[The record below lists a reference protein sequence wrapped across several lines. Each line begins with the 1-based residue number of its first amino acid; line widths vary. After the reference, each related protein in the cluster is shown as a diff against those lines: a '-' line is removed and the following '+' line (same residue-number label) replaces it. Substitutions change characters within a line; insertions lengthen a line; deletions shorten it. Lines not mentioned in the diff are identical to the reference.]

1 MIVVITFASLVIGE
15 LTPKAL
21 ALRNPERVA
30 CMVAPVL
37 HLLSRLAAG
46 PNRLLTLST
55 RAVLTVLGQRDAGQP
70 PPVSEE
76 EVKYL
81 VREGVTHGVFEHHE
95 SELVQRIF
103 DFTDTPV
110 RSVMIPRPNIRGL
123 DIATPTDQLLRV
135 AAEQKR
141 SRLPVFR
148 GSIDEVVGFVTIEDL
163 FAAVARGDVPP
174 LERLI
179 RPCLFVPPMMPVGVL
194 LREFQRRHASLAL
207 VVDEY
212 GQIMGLITMEDVLEE
227 IVGEIR
233 DEGEGPGLPFAS
245 RMPDGSYLI
254 DATAT
259 IRDLREQVGIPLE
272 DSAHYQT
279 LAGFLL
285 YRLGTVPRS
294 GHEPPRAE
302 LCLHRRGNGR
312 AAHPQGE
319 GAGPAGM
326 TPGEA
331 APHPAGA
338 PLDAVA
344 RVLRAVGGAA
354 VRVSEP
360 VLLKSWERNDVWRVR
375 VTSAAGTP
383 AVQVSPARRTRS
395 SSSASSRSRRE
406 GSTNGR
412 RSSTSTRWA
421 SRRPRLRISSAA
433 ISRPAVS

>member
-1 MIVVITFASLVIGE
+1 MESVWIEVVLIAVAIVANGFFSGSEIALVSARPSRLAQLRDERVPGAERALLLKRDPDTFLATVQIAITLVGTLASALGGATAVGALTPWIAELPVPGAARWAEAIALGAVIVVITFASLVIGE

-37 HLLSRLAAG
+37 HLLSRLTAG

-123 DIATPTDQLLRV
+123 DMATPTDQLLRV

-163 FAAVARGDVPP
+163 FGAVARGDVPP

-207 VVDEY
+207 VVDEF

-245 RMPDGSYLI
+245 RLPDGSYVI

-285 YRLGTVPRS
+285 YRLGTVPRPGTS
-294 GHEPPRAE
+294 LRELNYVFTVVETDGPRILKVKAQA
-302 LCLHRRGNGR
+302 L
-312 AAHPQGE
+312 
-319 GAGPAGM
+319 PA
-326 TPGEA
+326 
-331 APHPAGA
+331 
-338 PLDAVA
+338 
-344 RVLRAVGGAA
+344 
-354 VRVSEP
+354 
-360 VLLKSWERNDVWRVR
+360 
-375 VTSAAGTP
+375 
-383 AVQVSPARRTRS
+383 
-395 SSSASSRSRRE
+395 
-406 GSTNGR
+406 
-412 RSSTSTRWA
+412 
-421 SRRPRLRISSAA
+421 
-433 ISRPAVS
+433 